1 MPVTEITKDV
11 ERRRFAITAEFPA
24 PVERVWALYAD
35 PRQLEQV
42 WGPPEY
48 PATFVDHDLRPGG
61 RMTYYMTSPEGEKF
75 AGYWDVIEVDEPGAF
90 TFHDGFADA
99 ELQPNPDLPVSRND
113 YTFSATDGGT
123 RAVFTSTF
131 DSAEDLQK
139 VLDMGIEEGATS
151 AINQIDGFLANNHQN
166 A

>member
-1 MPVTEITKDV
+1 
-11 ERRRFAITAEFPA
+11 
-24 PVERVWALYAD
+24 
-35 PRQLEQV
+35 
-42 WGPPEY
+42 
-48 PATFVDHDLRPGG
+48 
-61 RMTYYMTSPEGEKF
+61 MTSPEGERF
-75 AGYWDVIEVDEPGAF
+75 PGYWDIIEVDEPGAF
-90 TFHDGFADA
+90 AFHDGFADA

-139 VLDMGIEEGATS
+139 VLDMGVEEGATS
-151 AINQIDGFLANNHQN
+151 AINQIDGFLANNTQN